1 MDPFPGTSGRG
12 FHYPAI
18 IPRNPGDRSPQIS
31 TAEIFLLPTLN
42 GKGYLGHEWQLC
54 IFPSVESANHI
65 RDVSETLS
73 L

>member
-1 MDPFPGTSGRG
+1 MDPFPGQAVKVSMIRRL
-12 FHYPAI
+12 FHE
-18 IPRNPGDRSPQIS
+18 IPDRSHQIS
-31 TAEIFLLPTLN
+31 TAEIFLPPTLN
-42 GKGYLGHEWQLC
+42 REGYLGHEWQLC